1 MSLVGHTPA
10 PDFAPG
16 QSRRSNNAQKMEKET
31 RDDIKHFAKI
41 TRFNVQVLGFEQMR
55 VINEFIKKLNKT
67 GKTVLKAEKMRQTT
81 GKRNMKRR
89 DSFMHPG
96 INNITTQQMVK
107 GGSIVSVLRYNSLAI
122 NNIRIHKENL
132 GRIRNTISMKQHS
145 MYAASR
151 GLLK

>member
-41 TRFNVQVLGFEQMR
+41 T
-55 VINEFIKKLNKT
+55 T
-67 GKTVLKAEKMRQTT
+67 
-81 GKRNMKRR
+81 
-89 DSFMHPG
+89 H
-96 INNITTQQMVK
+96 QMVK